1 MTIALS
7 LHVND
12 GIVLAADSAA
22 SIWAKGPD
30 GKTIGVINVYE
41 NADKV
46 FNLSKGL
53 PIGAITWGSGSVG
66 KASVSTLVKDFRKAL
81 GEEIDPN
88 SYKISDIV
96 KLLSEFIYEDNYKG
110 AFKDWDPKPN
120 LGFMVAGY
128 SSNTDFAEEWKFDI
142 KEGNLD
148 GPTKIRGQ
156 DEVGLTW
163 NGEPEAITRLYFGYG
178 HGLEIL
184 LQDIGF
190 KNKDSERILE
200 AIRNNMGIPFVVGP
214 MPIQDAI
221 DLARFFVETTINF
234 SKFKPGPPT
243 VGGPIDIAAITK
255 HEGFK
260 WIDRKH
266 YFGLGYNPP
275 DEG

>member
-12 GIVLAADSAA
+12 GIVLAADSAS

-30 GKTIGVINVYE
+30 GKTIGVVNVYE

-46 FNLSKGL
+46 YNLCKGL
-53 PIGAITWGSGSVG
+53 PIGAITWGSGSIG
-66 KASVSTLVKDFRKAL
+66 QSSVSTLVKDFRKKL
-81 GEEIDPN
+81 EVDLNQE
-88 SYKISDIV
+88 SYKISNIV
-96 KLLSEFIYEDNYKG
+96 KRLSKYIYEDNYQEG
-110 AFKDWDPKPN
+110 FKDWDDKPK

-128 SSNTDFAEEWKFDI
+128 SSGKDFAEEWKFDI
-142 KEGNLD
+142 ED
-148 GPTKIRGQ
+148 GKLNGPIKIRG
-156 DEVGLTW
+156 ENEIGITW

-178 HGLEIL
+178 HRLDEL
-184 LQDIGF
+184 LVKIGHS
-190 KNKDSERILE
+190 KEDAKQTID
-200 AIRNNMGIPFVVGP
+200 AIRNNMGVPFVVGP

-221 DLARFFVETTINF
+221 DLARWFVDTTIKF

-243 VGGPIDIAAITK
+243 VGGAIDIAAITK

-266 YFGLGYNPP
+266 YYDIKYNPP
-275 DEG
+275 SNH